1 MVENKIIFE
10 TENVFRSKLC
20 KSNSN
25 SAWNEL
31 AFPVFTL
38 TYLYGI
44 YVWKASL
51 WISIFQRELYTT
63 AKNTIDGQNTEQG

>member
-25 SAWNEL
+25 SAWNKL

-38 TYLYGI
+38 TLVFVWNICVKSFIMNQYLPKRALHNSQEY
-44 YVWKASL
+44 Y
-51 WISIFQRELYTT
+51 
-63 AKNTIDGQNTEQG
+63 

>member
-1 MVENKIIFE
+1 MRNSKKFQLVVKSSLMVENKIIFE

-44 YVWKASL
+44 YV
-51 WISIFQRELYTT
+51 
-63 AKNTIDGQNTEQG
+63 

>member
-38 TYLYGI
+38 TYTPYSQM
-44 YVWKASL
+44 ADT
-51 WISIFQRELYTT
+51 REKTG
-63 AKNTIDGQNTEQG
+63 A

>member
-1 MVENKIIFE
+1 MVESKIIFE
-10 TENVFRSKLC
+10 TQNVFRSKLC

-44 YVWKASL
+44 CV
-51 WISIFQRELYTT
+51 
-63 AKNTIDGQNTEQG
+63 KNFIMNQYLPKRALHNGQEYY

>member
-1 MVENKIIFE
+1 MVENKIIFK

-20 KSNSN
+20 KSNAN

-38 TYLYGI
+38 TYCME
-44 YVWKASL
+44 YV
-51 WISIFQRELYTT
+51 
-63 AKNTIDGQNTEQG
+63 